1 MTTPQYQT
9 AEQPGA
15 TTVALATVAVAIITA
30 VFWASIVWLV
40 WGLFPAAIT
49 ATVVVLGSIL
59 LMGIVRS
66 GAENH
71 TPEPSS
77 WNHTETPN
85 GAPWTSNVQQ
95 AA

>member
-9 AEQPGA
+9 SEQPGA
-15 TTVALATVAVAIITA
+15 VTVALAMVAVAIITA

-40 WGLFPAAIT
+40 WGWFPAAVT
-49 ATVVVLGSIL
+49 AIVAVLGSIL

-66 GAENH
+66 GGDNE
-71 TPEPSS
+71 TPEPTA
-77 WNHTETPN
+77 WNQTETPHD
-85 GAPWTSNVQQ
+85 APWTSSVQQ